1 MASLPSSAYA
11 GDTIEFTATVA
22 TGSTGKVY
30 LRHVDSGRVI
40 EITPTISG
48 ATWTVTV
55 SPLDTVEAE
64 AGIYTVALVT
74 ELAGERATVDCG
86 TLTLLEPVNRPTRE
100 SHAKKMVS
108 LLEAHLEGRMH
119 DDEGRGLE
127 SYTIGGVPITKI
139 SLLNARDLLVKYRD
153 ELQREIIKRRTEAGL
168 GTGRRVQ
175 THFTA

>member
-1 MASLPSSAYA
+1 MASLPTSAYA
-11 GDTIEFTATVA
+11 GDTIEFEATVETGA
-22 TGSTGKVY
+22 TGKAY
-30 LRHVDSGRVI
+30 LRHVDSGKVI
-40 EITPTISG
+40 EITPSISG
-48 ATWTVTV
+48 DTWTVTV

-64 AGIYTVALVT
+64 AGIYSVALVT

-86 TLTLLEPVNRPTRE
+86 TFTLLEPINRPARE
-100 SHAKKMVS
+100 SHARKMVA
-108 LLEAHLEGRMH
+108 LLEAHLEGRVS

-139 SLLNARDLLVKYRD
+139 ALDRARDLLVRYRD